1 MGKSEVELKK
11 QSKTKRRK
19 NQKMELKE
27 KWICPDAEVQ
37 LFTPQEY
44 VAACYRITVNC
55 ASEGWILV
63 GNTATQHTGNHSTTF
78 NLSSNSYPITDS
90 QVRSIMSSKYSW
102 TSSRTSS
109 KENQISNTHSG
120 QSTGGYRWLDEGTWH
135 FTTENGTWFD
145 STEIPNVS

>member
-37 LFTPQEY
+37 RFTPQEY
-44 VAACYRITVNC
+44 VAACYRITVDC

-90 QVRSIMSSKYSW
+90 QVRSIMISKYSW
-102 TSSRTSS
+102 TISRTSS
-109 KENQISNTHSG
+109 KEKQIDNNNH
-120 QSTGGYRWLDEGTWH
+120 STGGYRWLDGGTWH
-135 FTTENGTWFD
+135 FTTGNVPWF
-145 STEIPNVS
+145 SYTEIPNVS